1 MKLLNVNAPKLSIK
15 SQPSLLPKSFQGRRR
30 QLRIAWIGN
39 ATEGGG
45 VGGFGR
51 QLVQSLTEIDVDLTV
66 FIGMAASDFR
76 KAIGDRC
83 DNLTIFQSSTGWEW
97 NRWYNRNPLM
107 TFISSF
113 WIRRRAYSQ
122 SVKQLL
128 AEHRRDPFDVIVQFS
143 QIELFELRKHL
154 SKLPPLL
161 LFPCVHAAGELRWHR
176 KECRMALRSESRL
189 RHYVVRANLIQ
200 RAFLQ
205 KKCCQS
211 VHGVIGMS
219 KRFNQLIEADYGVKS
234 KNQAV
239 LYQPVEIA
247 NSERVSDD
255 NNNATSPEDGK
266 ISLLFVGRI
275 SVRKGL
281 EMIVELSK
289 RLEDLADHVSI
300 VVVGGASFWSDYT
313 RVLDDLN
320 PRIAR
325 FVGSTAHEL
334 VTEMM
339 SSSDILLVPSHY
351 EPGGIVVAEA
361 LSAGMLIIASD
372 EVGSAEPLPE
382 TVCRKFPQGDMNAFE
397 AQARQLIKEIPHQRQ
412 QLRDL
417 AIHEAG
423 ERFAPEQLKS
433 KLKRILW
440 AASARMPIGE

>member
-1 MKLLNVNAPKLSIK
+1 M
-15 SQPSLLPKSFQGRRR
+15 QPSFMENRER

-39 ATEGGG
+39 ATDGGG

-51 QLVQSLTEIDVDLTV
+51 QLVQSLTEIDVDLTA
-66 FIGMAASDFR
+66 FIGIAASDFK
-76 KAIGDRC
+76 KAIGARC
-83 DNLTIFQSSTGWEW
+83 DNLTIFESSSGWEW

-113 WIRRRAYSQ
+113 WMRRRAYSQ
-122 SVKQLL
+122 SIKQLL
-128 AEHRRDPFDVIVQFS
+128 AEHRRDPFDVVVQFS
-143 QIELFELRKHL
+143 QIELFELRKHIN
-154 SKLPPLL
+154 KLPPLL

-176 KECRMALRSESRL
+176 KECQMALRSESRL
-189 RHYVVRANLIQ
+189 RHYLVRANLVQ

-219 KRFNQLIEADYGVKS
+219 KRFNELIEVDYGVKS

-247 NSERVSDD
+247 NSERVIDD
-255 NNNATSPEDGK
+255 KNNATSPADK

-289 RLEDLADHVSI
+289 RLNDLADHVSI
-300 VVVGGASFWSDYT
+300 VVAGGASFWSDYT

-320 PRIAR
+320 PRIAS
-325 FVGSTAHEL
+325 FIGSTAHDL

-339 SSSDILLVPSHY
+339 FSSDILLVPSHY

-361 LSAGMLIIASD
+361 LSTGMLIIASD

-382 TVCRKFPQGDMNAFE
+382 TVCRKFPRGDMNAFE
-397 AQARQLIKEIPHQRQ
+397 AQVRQLIGEIPHQRQ

-423 ERFAPEQLKS
+423 EHFAPFHLKS
-433 KLKRILW
+433 KLKRILL